1 MTSGARAQISGL
13 AFQLYYEA
21 SYLALDAVSPVT
33 HSLGNNLKR
42 IIIVISSVIVF
53 GQKMSTQGVIGSSI
67 AIGGVIVYSQV
78 QEHYA
83 QLAKRAAK

>member
-1 MTSGARAQISGL
+1 M
-13 AFQLYYEA
+13 
-21 SYLALDAVSPVT
+21 
-33 HSLGNNLKR
+33 
-42 IIIVISSVIVF
+42 ISSVIIF

>member
-1 MTSGARAQISGL
+1 MTSGALAQISGL

-42 IIIVISSVIVF
+42 IIIVISPPPPPSRTKWIRLVHPSVLTGHV
-53 GQKMSTQGVIGSSI
+53 SSL
-67 AIGGVIVYSQV
+67 Y
-78 QEHYA
+78 
-83 QLAKRAAK
+83 R

>member
-1 MTSGARAQISGL
+1 LTSGARAQISGL

-42 IIIVISSVIVF
+42 IIIVISPPPLPPVQSGYV
-53 GQKMSTQGVIGSSI
+53 SSI
-67 AIGGVIVYSQV
+67 PPY
-78 QEHYA
+78 
-83 QLAKRAAK
+83 